1 LRALRHAEAVLC
13 LYGTRGIATGFL
25 AADDIGSLFSL
36 SLLSCS
42 HSSLSFSA
50 EARWQRLS
58 ALIDTSRA
66 AQHDAGVDARRNTRL
81 RDTLAVMIHQIK
93 TWIASAVVLIQDS
106 LNAPADINGPGFDDG
121 VAVLT
126 RVLCERELRQSVW
139 QRLLGM
145 RPTADEAEL
154 LGLQQEFERLED
166 LLMALQQR
174 LASVID
180 ARMSVRQ
187 KWGRYDFLLFRY
199 FLSFC
204 LCISL

>member
-1 LRALRHAEAVLC
+1 
-13 LYGTRGIATGFL
+13 
-25 AADDIGSLFSL
+25 
-36 SLLSCS
+36 
-42 HSSLSFSA
+42 
-50 EARWQRLS
+50 
-58 ALIDTSRA
+58 
-66 AQHDAGVDARRNTRL
+66 
-81 RDTLAVMIHQIK
+81 MIHQIK
-93 TWIASAVVLIQDS
+93 TWIASAVALIQDS
-106 LNAPADINGPGFDDG
+106 LSAPADINGPGFDDG

-187 KWGRYDFLLFRY
+187 KWGRYDFFYSLPS
-199 FLSFC
+199 LSVSSALTTPAQ
-204 LCISL
+204 LCRSLQRRLRVP